1 MANLTG
7 GIYIT
12 FQKPYLNMVSE
23 IIENNKQIKVGGRLQ
38 IIEQTDVVKS
48 FLKSVK
54 NKNERDIELSLIHI

>member
-23 IIENNKQIKVGGRLQ
+23 IIENNEQIKVGGRLQ

-54 NKNERDIELSLIHI
+54 NKNERDIEKV